1 MDKFTLPPHTDMRV
15 NFEFLLIHYLCKEMK
30 YTSAFEIGIMRG
42 DTLSV
47 LMNVCDTVL
56 AIDVDTD
63 NLYPDL
69 KQQIERDENF
79 NILKISSS
87 DFIPSGHWDFI
98 NVDGKHTYENAAND
112 LNIAKQMM
120 SSNGTIMVDDVWA
133 WKSID
138 QALQDFLSSNTDFVP
153 FLADEQSVYIHH
165 CSSNKTDFLDN
176 TLMQIFEKFCTIE
189 DIEYAGFTIPRLTCW
204 PAITNDNEVFNL
216 IVKNNNF

>member
-1 MDKFTLPPHTDMRV
+1 MRV
-15 NFEFLLIHYLCKEMK
+15 NFEFLLIHYLCQEMK

-63 NLYPDL
+63 KLYPNL

-79 NILKISSS
+79 NILKMSSS
-87 DFIPSGHWDFI
+87 DFIPSGEWDFI
-98 NVDGKHTYENAAND
+98 NVDGAHTYINATND

-120 SSNGTIMVDDVWA
+120 SLNGSIMVDDVRRH
-133 WKSID
+133 KSVD

-176 TLMQIFEKFCTIE
+176 TLMQIFGKFCTIK
-189 DIEYAGFTIPRLTCW
+189 DIEYAGCTIPMLTCL
-204 PAITNDNEVFNL
+204 PAITSDDEVFNL